1 MTRLI
6 KESSFVA
13 AQHVTSA
20 KTGEGC
26 DQLREAIVQAID
38 WKSIPETT

>member
-1 MTRLI
+1 MPNDFHYDVSL
-6 KESSFVA
+6 S
-13 AQHVTSA
+13 HSA

-38 WKSIPETT
+38 